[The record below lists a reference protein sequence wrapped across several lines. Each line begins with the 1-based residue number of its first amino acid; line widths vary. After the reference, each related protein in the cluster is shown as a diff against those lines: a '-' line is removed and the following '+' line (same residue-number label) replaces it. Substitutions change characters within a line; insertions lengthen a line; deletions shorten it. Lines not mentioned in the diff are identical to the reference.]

1 MPHLRSQSNR
11 SSAFSSSPV
20 DLGPRSRGRSW
31 TLLLNRLGP
40 AGEIIGQPRPSSHL
54 RTLAGDRQRP
64 YGSSAEVWSV
74 YGAQRS
80 QPVAT
85 GSKCDG
91 REDGSNRRKPLPWV
105 ATGCRDPKM
114 VRRGSTVRVRQRASV
129 KCLQIGTLLLSVR
142 ETRGHRTDTS
152 TVHASQRDVSRRL
165 LTQTA
170 GRETVRRS
178 TKSLQVGRVS
188 RLSSETSEPLST
200 ERGSSGSN
208 PMTFMSVGMYADVAG
223 SSPVAF

>member
-91 REDGSNRRKPLPWV
+91 REDGYGKEGVDGSSPSEGLPKSP
-105 ATGCRDPKM
+105 ANGPM
-114 VRRGSTVRVRQRASV
+114 
-129 KCLQIGTLLLSVR
+129 LLPV
-142 ETRGHRTDTS
+142 
-152 TVHASQRDVSRRL
+152 
-165 LTQTA
+165 
-170 GRETVRRS
+170 S
-178 TKSLQVGRVS
+178 TKSDASRV
-188 RLSSETSEPLST
+188 RDGYILGLAGTRDQARHM
-200 ERGSSGSN
+200 RGH
-208 PMTFMSVGMYADVAG
+208 DRDL
-223 SSPVAF
+223 